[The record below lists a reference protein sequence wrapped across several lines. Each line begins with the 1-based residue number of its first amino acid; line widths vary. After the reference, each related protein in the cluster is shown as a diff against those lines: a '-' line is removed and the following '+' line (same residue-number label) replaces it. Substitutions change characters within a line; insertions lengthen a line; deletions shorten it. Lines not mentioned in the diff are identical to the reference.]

1 MVNPSLMAEADSSTS
16 PVRDFF
22 KGANILITGATGFLG
37 MALIEKILRV
47 CPDSGN
53 LYLLV
58 RPKKGKEIAARVEE
72 LTKNP
77 LYEKLIELRGS
88 DIFQKLVAVA
98 GDVGEDNLG
107 LSPSDR
113 RLIVENVN
121 LVFHCAATLDFEAT
135 LKPTVNT
142 NLLGTRRVVQLCKEM
157 SKLKALVHVSS
168 AYVNSNRKGEAEEV
182 VYPAPEDA
190 EKVIGLATSL
200 SDEALED
207 LTPKLLNDHP
217 NTYTFTKA
225 LAEHEVANAASQ
237 VPSAIVRPSMIT
249 CAWKEPVP
257 GWTNSKNGPTGFM
270 MGAAK
275 GIVRRLPVDKDLIY
289 DYIPVD
295 TVINQLMVAAW
306 HVGNTRPQ
314 TTPVYH
320 CTSSTVNPFRWA
332 RVENSL
338 NGFLHKY
345 PLKSAIWYP
354 TLKLLPS
361 LLLFRIS
368 AIFVHF
374 IPAYILDTVT
384 KICGGRPIL
393 VRLHTNVGNSLER
406 LAPFIFNEWR
416 FENTH
421 TKELQSK
428 LTGIDKVMFNL
439 DISSLDWEDYFIS
452 MAQGV
457 RMYLNNEHPRT
468 LPAAK
473 RKDSILMVLNVVVQA
488 LVFAVIWWIGSIVL
502 GTTMTKSS
510 WIVIVSYILFS
521 FI

>member
-1 MVNPSLMAEADSSTS
+1 MADADSSS
-16 PVRDFF
+16 SAVRDFF
-22 KGANILITGATGFLG
+22 KGANIFITGATGFLG

-47 CPDSGN
+47 CPDAGN
-53 LYLLV
+53 IYLLV
-58 RPKKGKEIAARVEE
+58 RPKKGKEIATRVEE

-88 DIFQKLVAVA
+88 DVFQKLVAVA
-98 GDVGEDNLG
+98 GDVGEDDLG
-107 LSPSDR
+107 LSPADKK
-113 RLIVENVN
+113 LLVDNVN
-121 LVFHCAATLDFEAT
+121 VVFHSAATLDFEAT
-135 LKPTVNT
+135 FKATVNI

-157 SKLKALVHVSS
+157 SHLKALVHVSS
-168 AYVNSNRKGEAEEV
+168 AYVNSNRKGGVEEV

-200 SDEALED
+200 SEEALDD
-207 LTPKLLNDHP
+207 LTSKMLNDHP
-217 NTYTFTKA
+217 NMYTFTKA
-225 LAEHEVANAASQ
+225 LAEHEVVNAVSQ
-237 VPSAIVRPSMIT
+237 VPSAIIRPSMIT

-257 GWTNSKNGPTGFM
+257 GWTNSKNGPTGFI

-275 GIVRRLPVDKDLIY
+275 GVVRRLPISKDLVY

-295 TVINQLMVAAW
+295 IVINELMVAAW
-306 HVGNTRPQ
+306 HVGSTRPQ

-320 CTSSTVNPFRWA
+320 CTSSTINPFRWVS
-332 RVENSL
+332 VEHKL
-338 NGFLHKY
+338 NGYLHKY
-345 PLKSAIWYP
+345 PLKSAVWYP

-384 KICGGRPIL
+384 RIFGGRPIL
-393 VRLHTNVGNSLER
+393 VRLHTNVSNSLGR
-406 LAPFIFNEWR
+406 LAPFIFSEWR
-416 FENTH
+416 FQNSH
-421 TKELQSK
+421 TKELQTK
-428 LTGIDKVMFNL
+428 LTGSDKETFNL
-439 DISSLDWEDYFIS
+439 DISNLNWEEYFVN

-473 RKDSILMVLNVVVQA
+473 RKDSILMVMNVLVQA
-488 LVFAVIWWIGSIVL
+488 LVFALIWWIGSIVL

-510 WIVIVSYILFS
+510 WIVVVAYILFS